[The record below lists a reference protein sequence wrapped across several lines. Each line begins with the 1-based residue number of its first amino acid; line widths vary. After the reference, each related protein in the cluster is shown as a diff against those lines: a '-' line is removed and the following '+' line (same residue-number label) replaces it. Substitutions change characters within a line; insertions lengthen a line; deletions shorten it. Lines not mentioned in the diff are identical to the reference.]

1 MAAGAVTVI
10 LPLSPLPRYPY
21 DVRTL
26 FAPVWVVM
34 SCPFWTRGGWM
45 RRRVF
50 DNPAKRAWWQVHVD
64 AQRESG
70 LTASKYCRQHRLLTR
85 TFQIWRRE
93 LTAWEEEKITR
104 HLKIGRAACG
114 ESGCR

>member
-1 MAAGAVTVI
+1 
-10 LPLSPLPRYPY
+10 
-21 DVRTL
+21 
-26 FAPVWVVM
+26 M

-93 LTAWEEEKITR
+93 LTDWEEEKIQRNLMRRKRSQPIRSEEHTSELQSLMR
-104 HLKIGRAACG
+104 TSYAAFCLTKKNT
-114 ESGCR
+114 

>member
-1 MAAGAVTVI
+1 
-10 LPLSPLPRYPY
+10 
-21 DVRTL
+21 
-26 FAPVWVVM
+26 M

-93 LTAWEEEKITR
+93 LTDREEEKIQR
-104 HLKIGRAACG
+104 KLKRRKRRQPISPDRRRQERPAFWASHGRERAG
-114 ESGCR
+114 RESVGR

>member
-1 MAAGAVTVI
+1 
-10 LPLSPLPRYPY
+10 
-21 DVRTL
+21 
-26 FAPVWVVM
+26 M

-93 LTAWEEEKITR
+93 LTDWEEEKIQ
-104 HLKIGRAACG
+104 IGRAHVWTPVTNAQLV
-114 ESGCR
+114 CRLLLEKNIKHYR

>member
-1 MAAGAVTVI
+1 
-10 LPLSPLPRYPY
+10 
-21 DVRTL
+21 
-26 FAPVWVVM
+26 M

-93 LTAWEEEKITR
+93 LTDWEEEKIQRNLKRRKRSQPISPDRRRQATQAFWAMQDRKSTR
-104 HLKIGRAACG
+104 LN
-114 ESGCR
+114 SSP